1 MENARLIESTLT
13 ETMSPRIV
21 DGWTLKLKQIT
32 HEERRKTTMK
42 KTETFVVLRDKET
55 GRFLVEYKNNGRA
68 LAYSVKNTD
77 KLSNASKNDVTA
89 TKEQIEEFKKLAE
102 AFDCEL
108 LEVTATYELKTF
120 DGKEP
125 EDLTESIEEAKKEAF
140 KHFLKMFV
148 KSSAEDE

>member
-1 MENARLIESTLT
+1 
-13 ETMSPRIV
+13 
-21 DGWTLKLKQIT
+21 
-32 HEERRKTTMK
+32 MK

-125 EDLTESIEEAKKEAF
+125 EDLTGDIEGAKRKYIEGL
-140 KHFLKMFV
+140 LKGLLNDDE
-148 KSSAEDE
+148 ED

>member
-1 MENARLIESTLT
+1 
-13 ETMSPRIV
+13 
-21 DGWTLKLKQIT
+21 
-32 HEERRKTTMK
+32 MK

-89 TKEQIEEFKKLAE
+89 TEAQIEDFKKLAE
-102 AFDCEL
+102 AFNCEL
-108 LEVTATYELKTF
+108 LEVTAMYELKTL

-125 EDLTESIEEAKKEAF
+125 EDLTEDIEGAKRKYIEGL
-140 KHFLKMFV
+140 LKGLLNDDE
-148 KSSAEDE
+148 ED

>member
-1 MENARLIESTLT
+1 
-13 ETMSPRIV
+13 
-21 DGWTLKLKQIT
+21 
-32 HEERRKTTMK
+32 MK

-89 TKEQIEEFKKLAE
+89 TKTQIEDFKKLAE

-108 LEVTATYELKTF
+108 LEVTATYELKTL
-120 DGKEP
+120 DGEEP
-125 EDLTESIEEAKKEAF
+125 RDLIGDIGGEKRKYIEGLLKGLLDDEED
-140 KHFLKMFV
+140 
-148 KSSAEDE
+148 

>member
-1 MENARLIESTLT
+1 
-13 ETMSPRIV
+13 
-21 DGWTLKLKQIT
+21 
-32 HEERRKTTMK
+32 MK

-89 TKEQIEEFKKLAE
+89 TKEQIEEFEKLAN

-108 LEVTATYELKTF
+108 LEVTATYELKTL

-125 EDLTESIEEAKKEAF
+125 EEITEDIEYAKRKYI
-140 KHFLKMFV
+140 KGLLKGLLNDDE
-148 KSSAEDE
+148 ED